1 MSFND
6 IYPADANL
14 NIPKR
19 PPWSYSMSCAEVE
32 QREEKYFKVWINFH
46 CVSVVTSMLWNVS
59 VCNNQ

>member
-32 QREEKYFKVWINFH
+32 QREEKYFKV
-46 CVSVVTSMLWNVS
+46 
-59 VCNNQ
+59 